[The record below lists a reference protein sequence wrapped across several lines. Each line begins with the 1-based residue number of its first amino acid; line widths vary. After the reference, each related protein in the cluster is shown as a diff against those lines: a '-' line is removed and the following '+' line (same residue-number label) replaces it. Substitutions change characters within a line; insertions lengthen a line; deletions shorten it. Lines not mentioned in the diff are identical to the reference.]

1 MAGFAVLKIPKIKNE
16 DRKSMPLKMQ
26 MPFRDISRLLFS
38 EYSKGW
44 YVFTVFQDRYIE
56 GMQSHAKA
64 RRTFHENEAAR
75 RLPFERAIEKWD
87 LDHIPGC
94 FQEG

>member
-1 MAGFAVLKIPKIKNE
+1 MLKIKMKYRE
-16 DRKSMPLKMQ
+16 SMPLKMQ

-56 GMQSHAKA
+56 KGCNPVQKREKHFTKMK
-64 RRTFHENEAAR
+64 RRVVRHSK
-75 RLPFERAIEKWD
+75 ER
-87 LDHIPGC
+87 
-94 FQEG
+94 